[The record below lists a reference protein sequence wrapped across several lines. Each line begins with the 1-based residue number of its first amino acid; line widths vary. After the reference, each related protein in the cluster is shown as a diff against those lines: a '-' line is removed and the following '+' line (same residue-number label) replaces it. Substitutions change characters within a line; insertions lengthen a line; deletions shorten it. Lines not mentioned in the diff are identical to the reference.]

1 MANIYKN
8 AGINLSTTSLTTLY
22 TVPSNR
28 TAILKTIQVSNEHAS
43 NNLLEVSYTDSSA
56 SATYEIYHKS
66 LASGETINAA
76 LGPIVLESGDILK
89 AQCGVANTIEGIVSY
104 IEIFDEKS
112 SWYNW
117 YIYLTK
123 KLMKLGIT
131 LKVI

>member
-8 AGINLSTTSLTTLY
+8 KGIGLTTTSLTTIY
-22 TVPSNR
+22 TVPTDR

-43 NNLLEVSYTDSSA
+43 NNLLEISYTDSSA
-56 SATYEIYHKS
+56 SVTYEIFHKS

-112 SWYNW
+112 A
-117 YIYLTK
+117 
-123 KLMKLGIT
+123 
-131 LKVI
+131 

>member
-8 AGINLSTTSLTTLY
+8 DGINLSTTNLTTLY

-56 SATYEIYHKS
+56 SVTYEIYHKS

-76 LGPIVLESGDILK
+76 LGPIVLEYGDILK

-112 SWYNW
+112 A
-117 YIYLTK
+117 
-123 KLMKLGIT
+123 
-131 LKVI
+131 